1 VKINFLDVYKDRIK
15 QIEVSIKKAIH
26 DKKWTE
32 VARLEAEK
40 SRLKVFV
47 NND

>member
-1 VKINFLDVYKDRIK
+1 MKINFSDVYKDRIK
-15 QIEVSIKKAIH
+15 QIEVSIKKAVH

-40 SRLKVFV
+40 SRLKVYI